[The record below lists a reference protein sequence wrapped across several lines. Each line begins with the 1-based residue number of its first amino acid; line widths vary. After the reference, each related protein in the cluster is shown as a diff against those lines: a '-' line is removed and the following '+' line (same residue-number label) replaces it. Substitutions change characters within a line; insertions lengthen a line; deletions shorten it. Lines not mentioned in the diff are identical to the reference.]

1 MGYNDKSNFTVKI
14 PTFIFQHLA
23 NLVIS
28 MVCEVTLILYNDK
41 KYFKKLENKI
51 CEVLLID

>member
-1 MGYNDKSNFTVKI
+1 MDNETIQKI
-14 PTFIFQHLA
+14 PTFIFQHLV

-28 MVCEVTLILYNDK
+28 MVCEVDLILYNDK
-41 KYFKKLENKI
+41 SNFKKLENKI